1 MSFIQSCGERGKK
14 SARGRRRS
22 RDEKGNQGVRD
33 FRFINILQLFSIY
46 FFFELLYFITFFFYA
61 FFLPTKFTHTHTHY
75 PRPTTFS
82 YTPKRSTIYHIQTL
96 IKIQLYSMSLADPGR
111 QLITFMDQ
119 QSKLHVYPN
128 ISNSFVPGR
137 NRCPVIF
144 KSS

>member
-46 FFFELLYFITFFFYA
+46 FFFELLYFITFFFQT
-61 FFLPTKFTHTHTHY
+61 FFFTHEIYPHPHPRPTTSTHY

-82 YTPKRSTIYHIQTL
+82 YTPEFVALQGWQKSNDTFDPKFFKASVRSFEEGIVEVCYRWLNLQMPTL
-96 IKIQLYSMSLADPGR
+96 FAVGP
-111 QLITFMDQ
+111 
-119 QSKLHVYPN
+119 H
-128 ISNSFVPGR
+128 
-137 NRCPVIF
+137 
-144 KSS
+144 